1 MASPSQ
7 KKTLRFKLSCLLA
20 LTLVHI
26 CCCQKERKIRY
37 PRLFTNHFANLWSC
51 PTNMEEKNWIVSM
64 DNFMKDYIAC
74 FNMFQYVSYV
84 ACSSFVYFTD
94 LHCICQKTTRP
105 WPATEINRDQL
116 ALEVPFP
123 PGSPSPWSRTVPFW
137 IPASHSVGATMVSGK
152 SYRTHPH
159 LKLSSKIFSETKPLI
174 LKNLYTSSN

>member
-1 MASPSQ
+1 
-7 KKTLRFKLSCLLA
+7 
-20 LTLVHI
+20 
-26 CCCQKERKIRY
+26 
-37 PRLFTNHFANLWSC
+37 
-51 PTNMEEKNWIVSM
+51 
-64 DNFMKDYIAC
+64 
-74 FNMFQYVSYV
+74 MFQYVSYV

-174 LKNLYTSSN
+174 LKNLYTSSNWNDVIWGWFPLPTIIYDVMVMWLYFTTQWMILPLFPMELSFSLCLSYKGNLSRRMHKVHSSWIGT